1 MSAFKKLER
10 KDVIVK
16 SYKAKKDWSISGS
29 DASSLGIS
37 TFDGQFFDEYLY
49 PSSPNYIKSNRY
61 RSLRQL
67 YFSNF
72 ITGSFNQTGSF
83 DNFLQT
89 TLYQEEKRNLQN
101 TIGGLQLPKTVIGD
115 YIEPGS
121 ISFAISNLNYIENQ
135 DDYVATDYVQDF
147 EGGAVYDDGEG
158 RLICDENGFLGK
170 NRGDYVGDVIYQHG
184 MIIFTEPTF
193 ASYFSNLSSPRMSWT
208 SNYNL
213 LSSTYNIRVKDS
225 EFNFTQN
232 PSSHSGSLFNSN
244 VTGSEFSPYLTT
256 VGLYNDSNEL
266 IAVAKLSRPIPKSK
280 STDMTI
286 VINLDM

>member
-89 TLYQEEKRNLQN
+89 TLYQEEKRTLQN

-121 ISFAISNLNYIENQ
+121 ISFAISNLNYIEN
-135 DDYVATDYVQDF
+135 F
-147 EGGAVYDDGEG
+147 
-158 RLICDENGFLGK
+158 
-170 NRGDYVGDVIYQHG
+170 
-184 MIIFTEPTF
+184 II
-193 ASYFSNLSSPRMSWT
+193 
-208 SNYNL
+208 
-213 LSSTYNIRVKDS
+213 D
-225 EFNFTQN
+225 
-232 PSSHSGSLFNSN
+232 
-244 VTGSEFSPYLTT
+244 
-256 VGLYNDSNEL
+256 
-266 IAVAKLSRPIPKSK
+266 
-280 STDMTI
+280 
-286 VINLDM
+286 